1 LKKITVRASLPGISY
16 KTIQGQILTSAKFT
30 DINSFDQPAK
40 VKPASFSGARKEGNE
55 LVVELPA
62 QSVVVLE
69 LK

>member
-1 LKKITVRASLPGISY
+1 MPF

-30 DINSFDQPAK
+30 DINTFDQPAK
-40 VKPASFSGARKEGNE
+40 VKLAAFSGAKKDGND

-62 QSVVVLE
+62 LSVVVLE